1 MTRKS
6 GRFWIRN
13 YMKSDVVRSHI
24 SPKSGFRLFGIA
36 DPMVRDQHIH
46 LVLGSSQMPDNVGS
60 MLLHASQHKRVNSVS
75 SEYNVQSGC
84 KLPQL
89 GR

>member
-1 MTRKS
+1 
-6 GRFWIRN
+6 
-13 YMKSDVVRSHI
+13 
-24 SPKSGFRLFGIA
+24 
-36 DPMVRDQHIH
+36 MVRDQHIH
-46 LVLGSSQMPDNVGS
+46 LVLGSCQVPDNVGS
-60 MLLHASQHKRVNSVS
+60 MLLHASQYKRVNSVS